1 MMAKKLIFWVQN
13 VGGYSACVCLHAC
26 LCMCVDVSVSSSPSH
41 LAVFEIRCLKL
52 AETK

>member
-1 MMAKKLIFWVQN
+1 MMAIFLIFWVQN

-26 LCMCVDVSVSSSPSH
+26 LCMYVDVSVSSSPSH
-41 LAVFEIRCLKL
+41 LAVFEICCLKP